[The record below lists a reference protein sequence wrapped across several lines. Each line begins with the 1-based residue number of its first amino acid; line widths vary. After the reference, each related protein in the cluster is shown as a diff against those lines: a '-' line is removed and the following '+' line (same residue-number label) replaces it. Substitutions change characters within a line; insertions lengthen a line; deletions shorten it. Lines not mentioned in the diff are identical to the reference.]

1 MATFESEME
10 PKPQSKGCGTKVL
23 VILGIVFVVLAVVCC
38 GGAGILYYMIKPTI
52 TEDPA
57 EVRAKTAE
65 IAAIEIPDQL
75 EPTTAMSMKIP
86 LNDIGVTMV
95 TYTDED
101 TGGFLSMSMLAA
113 EGLAPGKEAEMRR
126 GFEQMTNQQNVQGPE
141 NIEATE
147 ESEVTMEIRGETATF
162 TISKGAGQQ
171 SGGSRIAVVGTF
183 QGKEGPT
190 VFVLNVDAEQFS
202 EEEVIEMLESI
213 K

>member
-10 PKPQSKGCGTKVL
+10 PKPQGKGCGRKVL

-38 GGAGILYYMIKPTI
+38 GGYYIFDLTI
-52 TEDPA
+52 TGDPA
-57 EVRAKTAE
+57 GVRAKTAE
-65 IAAIEIPDQL
+65 ITEIEIPDRL
-75 EPTTAMSMKIP
+75 EPKMAMSVKCPFTDSTSTIVM
-86 LNDIGVTMV
+86 
-95 TYTDED
+95 YTDED
-101 TGGFLSMSMLAA
+101 TNDSPSMCMLAA
-113 EGLAPGKEAEMRR
+113 NAPMVD
-126 GFEQMTNQQNVQGPE
+126 QWQVQGPE

-171 SGGSRIAVVGTF
+171 SGGSRIAVTGTF

-190 VFVLNVDAEQFS
+190 VFILNVDAEEFS